1 MEMAFDVN
9 AGEMSK
15 RYAFDP
21 SSADDV
27 DARAYQYQLN
37 NQATT
42 GRDVSMRARESVF
55 QEENRIA
62 KGINKG
68 INNSGPFRA
77 VLKPFIPFT
86 TTPTN
91 ILKQGL
97 YESTGLD
104 AVGKTFNIAKEQGF
118 NPTKTF
124 YEMQRQML
132 NDPAD
137 TFRVGGQVAF
147 MTLVGGASTAWR

>member
-1 MEMAFDVN
+1 
-9 AGEMSK
+9 
-15 RYAFDP
+15 
-21 SSADDV
+21 
-27 DARAYQYQLN
+27 
-37 NQATT
+37 
-42 GRDVSMRARESVF
+42 MRARESVF

-77 VLKPFIPFT
+77 VLKPFIPFV

-104 AVGKTFNIAKEQGF
+104 AAGKTFNIAKANGIRTPL
-118 NPTKTF
+118 PTSI
-124 YEMQRQML
+124 E
-132 NDPAD
+132 
-137 TFRVGGQVAF
+137 
-147 MTLVGGASTAWR
+147 